1 MNEQELN
8 RYSRHI
14 RLPEVGLAGQQRLK
28 KARVL
33 LVGVGGLGC
42 PVAQYLTAAGVGT
55 LGIIDGDVVEES
67 NLQRQIL
74 FSPEHIGQNKAEIAA
89 ALLSRQN
96 PYIELIA
103 HPTFLDRTNALA
115 LLASYDLVVD
125 GSDNFATRYLVNDA
139 CVLLGKP
146 LVFGSIYKFDGQVSV
161 FNYGDGPTYRCLY
174 PEPSDLEACSE
185 VGVLG
190 VLPGIT
196 GCLMANEAIK
206 CITGI
211 GELLSGT
218 LLVFNALTFSFNTFS
233 FAANPT
239 NKALQTLPETNLS
252 CSPAAEVLEL
262 DATDLMDWLTRPDA
276 PLLIDVREPGEYEQD
291 NLGGT
296 LIPLA
301 KLLEAPKQVPA
312 DQVVVV
318 HCQSGGRSRKAV
330 EFLHQQG
337 YTQAFN
343 LRGGLNAVR
352 RLGIDG
358 RSDFLKS
365 R

>member
-1 MNEQELN
+1 MTEQELN

-28 KARVL
+28 QARVL
-33 LVGVGGLGC
+33 LVGAGGLGC

-74 FSPEHIGQNKAEIAA
+74 FSPEHIGQNKAGVAA
-89 ALLSRQN
+89 SLLSQQN
-96 PYIELIA
+96 PHIRVVAY
-103 HPTFLDRTNALA
+103 PVFLNQTNALSV
-115 LLASYDLVVD
+115 LESYDLVVD

-146 LVFGSIYKFDGQVSV
+146 LVFGSIYTFDGQVSL
-161 FNYGDGPTYRCLY
+161 FNYGDGPTYSCLY
-174 PEPSDLEACSE
+174 PEPSDLEACGE

-196 GCLMANEAIK
+196 GCMMATETIK
-206 CITGI
+206 LITGI

-218 LLVFNALTFSFNTFS
+218 LLVFNALTLSFTSFSFT
-233 FAANPT
+233 ANPA
-239 NKALQTLPETNLS
+239 NKAIRSLQQTASFCSDLVELP
-252 CSPAAEVLEL
+252 EL
-262 DATDLMDWLTRPDA
+262 DATALVDWLTRPDA
-276 PLLIDVREPGEYEQD
+276 PLLIDVREPAEYEQD

-301 KLLEAPKQVPA
+301 TLLQTPERIPA
-312 DQVVVV
+312 NQPVVV
-318 HCQSGGRSRKAV
+318 HCQSGVRSRRAV
-330 EFLHQQG
+330 EFLCQQG
-337 YTQAFN
+337 YTQVMN
-343 LRGGLNAVR
+343 LQGGLSAVR
-352 RLGIDG
+352 RSGK
-358 RSDFLKS
+358 R
-365 R
+365 